1 MDKLAEV
8 IVARINGG
16 IKIQTLYL
24 HPKYDGR
31 SDYVK
36 EMGRL
41 VYSPH
46 AFACNAGVTVWSK
59 AQTMWDAIAEK
70 LYIGKSKCNWFCRL
84 PNDEAKRHAGKIKDR
99 LISIF
104 GQTFEEFPT
113 PKMRDGVR
121 YVFYKTE
128 TKDETND

>member
-84 PNDEAKRHAGKIKDR
+84 PNDEAKRHVGKLRIDLSLSLDKP
-99 LISIF
+99 LKSF
-104 GQTFEEFPT
+104 QP
-113 PKMRDGVR
+113 PKMRDGIR

-128 TKDETND
+128 MKDETND